1 MIDSSAVSIA
11 PMMDW
16 TDRHCRYFYRL
27 LSKNTQLYTEMITSK
42 AILRGDKN
50 RLLDFNASEHPLTL
64 QLGGSDPK
72 EMAECAQIAQKWGYD
87 EVNINVGCPSDR
99 VYSGS
104 FGACLMK
111 EPDLV
116 AACVESMIEKCD
128 IPVTVKNRIGIDDME
143 SYGELSDFVSRINSK
158 GCKHFIIHARKAWL
172 QGLSPKENRTIPPL
186 NYHWV
191 YELKKDFPQIQITI
205 NGGITSCSEI
215 KSHLYYVDGVMLGRA
230 VYNNP
235 FLLSEVDS
243 DIFGKKKNPINREQ
257 VLKKYMVYMT
267 EQLKIGVP
275 IRSMTRH
282 ILGLY
287 HGETNAKL
295 FRRLLSGKVVGFNHL
310 NEWLDFKINSL
321 TDNESTQ

>member
-1 MIDSSAVSIA
+1 VIESAAVSIA

-128 IPVTVKNRIGIDDME
+128 IPVTVKSRIGIDDME
-143 SYGELSDFVSRINSK
+143 SYDELSDFVSRINSK

-282 ILGLY
+282 VLGLY